1 MKQGTTAEKSYP
13 VSEVR
18 GGGQLSKP
26 RSKERWLGGHRRAER
41 SHPTLKVRM
50 GGGKEIPLIQGKE
63 QRLPLAGA
71 AMKRYPTP
79 KVRETQVRW

>member
-1 MKQGTTAEKSYP
+1 MPGCNGAGTAERSYP
-13 VSEVR
+13 TSEVR
-18 GGGQLSKP
+18 GGGQVSKP

-63 QRLPLAGA
+63 QRLALLEQP
-71 AMKRYPTP
+71 
-79 KVRETQVRW
+79 